1 MENESDAAVRHAL
14 RGPGPGTKAEAGA
27 VGAEHLVAALRRG
40 QQAVDAEHRVAT
52 SAWRAP
58 LSLFD
63 ETAQKR
69 AAERGVPEWA
79 ILTVLKAR
87 RLVEEATGSGD
98 LTEVYQAQIL
108 TAQREKRKVL
118 RAPLPGVHQRRVF
131 PFNPSRGPSPADS
144 RLSTPAISVQTER
157 HRSLRGNRPHVL
169 TTHGVEFIA
178 EPGPAVHPAGARSS
192 SSLSR
197 SQLGTTGTV
206 RGDGLDKSHKGHKY
220 DAAHMFGHHDIRNNV
235 NPFLAH
241 YRVPKWET
249 TSTMY
254 GEHYRHPEQTYTRP
268 MKNRMPVF
276 HINL

>member
-63 ETAQKR
+63 ETTQKR

-118 RAPLPGVHQRRVF
+118 RAPLPGAEIE
-131 PFNPSRGPSPADS
+131 RG
-144 RLSTPAISVQTER
+144 R
-157 HRSLRGNRPHVL
+157 
-169 TTHGVEFIA
+169 HGVEFIA